1 MMSPMIKRSQKKMT
15 DINYDPN
22 QWPEEIKKLRLDKL
36 VGAKYAFPDGDYI
49 LVTEVKLRDKGI
61 EGKGVDGIAPC
72 IKYHIQQGPGIPRQL
87 TMFYQEFI
95 DTYGHLFTKELGR
108 EK

>member
-1 MMSPMIKRSQKKMT
+1 MS
-15 DINYDPN
+15 DINQTPN
-22 QWPEEIKKLRLDKL
+22 DWPEDIIKLKLHKL
-36 VGAKYAFPDGDYI
+36 VGAKYAFPDGDYLQI
-49 LVTEVKLRDKGI
+49 VEVKLRDKGI
-61 EGKGVDGIAPC
+61 EGKGEDGIAPC

-95 DTYGHLFTKELGR
+95 DTYGHLFAKELGR

>member
-1 MMSPMIKRSQKKMT
+1 MT

-36 VGAKYAFPDGDYI
+36 VGAKYTFPDGDYL
-49 LVTEVKLRDKGI
+49 LVTEVKLRDRGI

-72 IKYHIQQGPGIPRQL
+72 VKYHIQQGPGIPRQL

-95 DTYGHLFTKELGR
+95 DTYGHLFADELGR
-108 EK
+108 GNNT